1 MSAID
6 NIMNMTKYMVTL
18 PVTHI
23 SVLIIVFLSFFTGI
37 IAFLMEPGSNLSILS
52 KIIYGGSAGFLI
64 FGLMSIMAGAV
75 TTPMVN
81 MLEGRHMKMKQSMF
95 LALISMVIVAI
106 IYLIGSLVSH
116 FSIYNYTIDALIYG
130 CAVIFAFRTIIIWA
144 TSNIRLISSVV
155 IATTQPALILSM
167 VMVIVFLTSITTNLG
182 DFSIIALLL
191 KIIIASL
198 ILVIA
203 IFSFVVVIE
212 SPMRKNLGVGGL
224 ELLSLFIA
232 HISEGSKAMEV
243 VFDDMGESIQTLV
256 GILSFKGENGIKAL
270 FLSPSVHPGPV
281 GDIGGGNMPTLL
293 GEKFGTFTMVS
304 HGPSTHDFNPVASK
318 ELDKIETTVKNAL
331 KDMEYT
337 DYASPFL
344 RVENENA
351 KIGFQYFDDNLVLLV
366 TFSPKG
372 FDDIDFGVGLAVMN
386 AAKSKNVK
394 NVIMVDCH
402 NSFVPD
408 SRILPGNQEVFQLL
422 GAVNKIPENVER
434 KTIKVGCSYNPMD
447 DFAKE
452 QGVGQSGVKVMII
465 EVGKQKTAYI
475 LLDANNMVLGY
486 REKILDAVKALGVDE
501 AEVMTT
507 DTHYVNTLSGG
518 HNPIGSKMQD
528 QITEEI
534 VKCTKLALDD
544 LEPVKVAMKVAEIN
558 DLKTLGPTHAT
569 ELVTTISSIIAVSK
583 VFAPLIFLLAFIF
596 AFLWVFYGV

>member
-6 NIMNMTKYMVTL
+6 NIMNMTKFMVTL

-23 SVLIIVFLSFFTGI
+23 SVLIIVFLSFFTGM
-37 IAFLMEPGSNLSILS
+37 IAFSIEPGGNQSILS
-52 KIIYGGSAGFLI
+52 IIIYGGSTGFLI
-64 FGLMSIMAGAV
+64 FGLMSIMAGAI
-75 TTPMVN
+75 TTPLVN
-81 MLEGRHMKMKQSMF
+81 MLDGRHMKMKQSMF
-95 LALISMVIVAI
+95 LALVSMIIVAI

-116 FSIYNYTIDALIYG
+116 FFIYNYTIDALIYG
-130 CAVIFAFRTIIIWA
+130 CAIIFAIRTIIIWG
-144 TSNIRLISSVV
+144 TSNIRLLPSVL
-155 IATTQPALILSM
+155 IASTQPGLILSM

-182 DFSIIALLL
+182 DFSVIAVLL

-198 ILVIA
+198 ILVFA

-243 VFDDMGESIQTLV
+243 VFDDMGESIETLI
-256 GILSFKGENGIKAL
+256 GILSFKGKNGIKAL
-270 FLSPSVHPGPV
+270 FLSPCVHPGPV
-281 GDIGGGNMPTLL
+281 GEIGGGNMPTIL

-318 ELDKIETTVKNAL
+318 ELDKIETVVRSAL
-331 KDMEYT
+331 EEMEYT
-337 DYASPFL
+337 DYASPFM

-351 KIGFQYFDDNLVLLV
+351 KIGVQYFDDNLVLLV
-366 TFSPKG
+366 TFSPEG

-386 AAKSKNVK
+386 AAKSKGVK

-408 SRILPGNQEVFQLL
+408 SRILPGNREVFQLL
-422 GAVNKIPENVER
+422 GAVDKIPGNQDNE
-434 KTIKVGCSYNPMD
+434 TIQVGCSYDPMD
-447 DFAKE
+447 GFTKE
-452 QGVGQSGVKVMII
+452 QGVGQSGVKVMVV

-475 LLDANNMVLGY
+475 LLDANNMVLNY
-486 REKILDAVKALGVDE
+486 REKILNAVQALGVDE

-518 HNPIGSKMQD
+518 HNPVGSKMQD
-528 QITEEI
+528 EIIEEI
-534 VKCTKLALDD
+534 LKCVKLAMND
-544 LEPVKVAMKVAEIN
+544 LEPVQAAMKVAEI
-558 DLKTLGPTHAT
+558 DDIKTLGPTHAT

-596 AFLWVFYGV
+596 AFLWIFYGV